1 MPVFA
6 AAFYFVAAIMRS
18 DSDRGFGFQRMARRL
33 PWSETAAGGS
43 FPNPGQVAVLPVYR
57 AGCRLSAIGR
67 RDQIRGNLAA
77 DPTYNALNR
86 PGDDRDE
93 TKDHAFG

>member
-1 MPVFA
+1 VPVFA

-18 DSDRGFGFQRMARRL
+18 DSDRGFGFQRMAGRL
-33 PWSETAAGGS
+33 PWGETAASGFFS
-43 FPNPGQVAVLPVYR
+43 SPGQFAVLPVYR

-77 DPTYNALNR
+77 NPTDNTLYR
-86 PGDDRDE
+86 PDDDRDE
-93 TKDHAFG
+93 AKDHAFG